1 MSKIPHR
8 LYLTEDQ
15 MPQKWFNLRSAMA
28 EQPDPLLHPG
38 TLRPLGVDDLS
49 PSSVRSL
56 PARSWMRHRLCG
68 YSGTHSKRL

>member
-38 TLRPLGVDDLS
+38 TLRPLGCLLYTSDAADEL
-49 PSSVRSL
+49 
-56 PARSWMRHRLCG
+56 
-68 YSGTHSKRL
+68 